1 MGPAGTPALY
11 SDETSEARRASMY
24 SMLTGV
30 YREEQ
35 WMSDFRTQSRARRH
49 SHLIT
54 LDNFGVS
61 YPSYMRLL
69 TRAQRNKTKACLA
82 GTAMGRA
89 DVSICNPP
97 SRSTS
102 QSAYVL
108 HDIQPD
114 DAPDHVQQALARRAR
129 NTPETRLCR
138 RQVKRPP
145 NPAPPTQRFCVPSKG
160 IFYTNKN

>member
-1 MGPAGTPALY
+1 MGPAGTSAPY
-11 SDETSEARRASMY
+11 SDETSEAQNTSMY

-35 WMSDFRTQSRARRH
+35 WMSDFRTRSRARRH

-69 TRAQRNKTKACLA
+69 TRAQRNKSQACLA
-82 GTAMGRA
+82 GTAMGRL

-97 SRSTS
+97 SRRSTS
-102 QSAYVL
+102 QSASVL

-129 NTPETRLCR
+129 NTPETRLYNIR
-138 RQVKRPP
+138 AKRPS
-145 NPAPPTQRFCVPSKG
+145 NPAPPTQRF
-160 IFYTNKN
+160 